1 MRADRGIFLIVITDT
16 MDVSGYKTEVDS
28 IDASEWSGLL
38 DRFQDANIYQT
49 WSYGTVRWGEKNLS
63 HLVLRC
69 HGEVVGIA
77 QLRIIQS
84 HFFKSGIAYL
94 RWGPLCH
101 LCNTELDVEA
111 LKKMASALH
120 REYVQR
126 RRLFLRILPDAF
138 EGSARAGFF
147 QSAFSQFTGR
157 QSSGAS
163 PERTSLVDLAPPLE
177 ELRKRLDQKWRNQL
191 NRSEK
196 NGLEIVAG
204 NDVETFRSFLDIYR
218 QMWARKKFE
227 EGVDVEEF
235 GRMQAMLPKGQRMQV
250 LICRQE
256 KTPVAG
262 MVYSAMGN
270 LGIYLLGA
278 TSDNGLKAKGAYLLQ
293 WTAVKWLREHGMRY
307 YDLGGI
313 NRERNPG
320 VYHFKS
326 GLSGQDIS
334 RIATFEACGN
344 IFSSLAMRAADFIG
358 RRRVSM
364 GRLRTG
370 GCRQDVVTAT
380 PVQ

>member
-1 MRADRGIFLIVITDT
+1 
-16 MDVSGYKTEVDS
+16 MDVSGYITEVDS
-28 IDASEWSGLL
+28 VDISEWSGLL

-49 WSYGTVRWGEKNLS
+49 WSYGAIRWGEKNLS

-77 QLRIIQS
+77 QLRIIQPR
-84 HFFKSGIAYL
+84 FFDSGIAYL

-101 LCNTELDVEA
+101 LRGAELDVEA
-111 LKKMASALH
+111 FKKMASALYL
-120 REYVQR
+120 EYVQR

-138 EGSARAGFF
+138 EGSPRANVF
-147 QSAFSQFTGR
+147 QTAFSQFANGR
-157 QSSGAS
+157 LNDARF
-163 PERTSLVDLAPPLE
+163 ERTSLLDLAPPLDV
-177 ELRKRLDQKWRNQL
+177 LRKRLDQKWRNQL
-191 NRSEK
+191 NRAEK
-196 NGLEIVAG
+196 NGLEIAAG
-204 NDVETFRSFLDIYR
+204 DDVETYRSFLDLYR
-218 QMWARKKFE
+218 QMWARKRFE

-235 GRMQAMLPKGQRMQV
+235 GRMQAVLPKGQRMQV
-250 LICRQE
+250 LICLQE

-293 WTAVKWLREHGMRY
+293 WTAIKWLREHRVCY

-334 RIATFEACGN
+334 RIPTLEACEN
-344 IFSSLAMRAADFIG
+344 LLSSLTMRVADLV
-358 RRRVSM
+358 RRRRESLNRLGM
-364 GRLRTG
+364 GGVNGVLS
-370 GCRQDVVTAT
+370 RQSRASSG
-380 PVQ
+380 